1 MALIQGLPSFQH
13 RLLMIRFVVAT
24 LVTHIAR
31 CIPPSIFGSGADR
44 HMDAIRV
51 GLRDILSYQGTYDMY
66 FPAAELNDDHQLF
79 TSLHIGGLGI
89 TDIVTHAP
97 SIFLAATRETASA
110 LLAAIGPR
118 YEKIFWAWLD
128 CDTPATADL
137 RRARDALSKLGDA
150 APAANPPLASIQPK
164 VPFRQLQHAYSAAL
178 EKHRASTTLKT
189 LRARTSTTTSGS
201 EACIAASSQLIR
213 AMAVCEP
220 AAMAY
225 INALPRERRFRAD
238 NELFTLM
245 LRRSLGMSLI
255 PNGAGTALQCRKCS
269 FRRRSVPLTSQHL
282 AVCHREDV
290 SRHNAVRDIFMEM
303 FRGIRVSTEVEPRT
317 QNGSKRWDLA
327 VTNLARDGCQ
337 RFYDFMVTDPTQA
350 AYCRSNNPYP
360 GGHLDPL
367 YDDAVKLKLA
377 TYADDLKSLRLN
389 PRASFTVMPF
399 SSFGGASDS
408 VLRVLNIVHT
418 EAADLRCQASTWL
431 TGSSY
436 TSYFLTACSF
446 VINYYTCISIRQ
458 SVSEALKLHRTT
470 STALAIPPTSLLM
483 TAAAATP
490 SSPPPALPPQST
502 LIAPLSQDTPTGITN
517 CSTLCF

>member
-1 MALIQGLPSFQH
+1 M
-13 RLLMIRFVVAT
+13 
-24 LVTHIAR
+24 
-31 CIPPSIFGSGADR
+31 
-44 HMDAIRV
+44 
-51 GLRDILSYQGTYDMY
+51 GLRDILTYQGTYDML
-66 FPAAELNDDHQLF
+66 FPAAVQNDDHQFF

-89 TDIVTHAP
+89 TDIVNHAP

-110 LLAAIGPR
+110 LLTAIGPR

-128 CDTPATADL
+128 CDSPATADL
-137 RRARDALSKLGDA
+137 RRARDALLKLGDA
-150 APAANPPLASIQPK
+150 APAANPPLAFIQPK

-178 EKHRASTTLKT
+178 EKHRASSTLKR
-189 LRARTSTTTSGS
+189 LRASTSATTSGS

-220 AAMAY
+220 GAMAY
-225 INALPRERRFRAD
+225 VNALPRERRFRAD
-238 NELFTLM
+238 NEVYTLM

-255 PNGAGTALQCRKCS
+255 PTGAGTALQCSKCS
-269 FRRRSVPLTSQHL
+269 FRRRCVPLTSQHL
-282 AVCHREDV
+282 AVCHREDI
-290 SRHNAVRDIFMEM
+290 SRHNAVRDIVTEM

-327 VTNLARDGCQ
+327 VTNLARDGCR

-360 GGHLDPL
+360 GGHLEPL

-418 EAADLRCQASTWL
+418 EAADLRCPASTWL

-436 TSYFLTACSF
+436 TSYFLTACYF
-446 VINYYTCISIRQ
+446 AINYYTCVSIQRSIR
-458 SVSEALKLHRTT
+458 EALKLHRSTTTT
-470 STALAIPPTSLLM
+470 SATPSSSLLV
-483 TAAAATP
+483 AAASATP
-490 SSPPPALPPQST
+490 SSPSLAPPLLPMPS
-502 LIAPLSQDTPTGITN
+502 APLSQDTTSGITN
-517 CSTLCF
+517 CPTLRY